1 MEKLKNESAVAL
13 GKLGG
18 KKRWSKVSKKKRSA
32 EMSRIAKIRHS
43 ARRELDKLSKTT
55 PNGNTLA

>member
-1 MEKLKNESAVAL
+1 MKEKNENAVAM

-18 KKRWSKVSKKKRSA
+18 KKRWSKISKKKRSE

-43 ARRELDKLSKTT
+43 ARRELDKLAKTT
-55 PNGNTLA
+55 PNRNKLA

>member
-1 MEKLKNESAVAL
+1 MKTKNESAVAL

-18 KKRWSKVSKKKRSA
+18 KKRWSKISKKKRSE

-43 ARRELDKLSKTT
+43 ARIELDKKAKTI
-55 PNGNTLA
+55 PNGNILA